1 MKTRI
6 VPFVLILMFS
16 SSCTKE
22 DLDNIDYFSFGS
34 AHGFCQG
41 NCADFF
47 MIKDGA
53 VYPDDIDY
61 YSGSSLKFKSEP
73 LTAENYKLAKKL
85 VDGFPSY
92 LIKNPDRTFGCPDCA
107 DQGGIHI
114 EIKEKGQIKR
124 WHFDTAISNL
134 PAGIQEYVQEMTEV
148 IEELK

>member
-1 MKTRI
+1 MKTII
-6 VPFVLILMFS
+6 VPFVLILIFS

-22 DLDNIDYFSFGS
+22 DLNDIDYFSFGS
-34 AHGFCQG
+34 AQGFCQG

-73 LTAENYKLAKKL
+73 LPAEKYKLAKKL
-85 VDGFPSY
+85 IDDFPSY
-92 LIKNPDRTFGCPDCA
+92 LIKNPDSTFGCPDCA

-114 EIKEKGQIKR
+114 EIMEKGQIKR
-124 WHFDTAISNL
+124 WHFDTVISSL
-134 PAGIQEYVQEMTEV
+134 PAGIREYVQEVSEV
-148 IEELK
+148 IGELR